1 MVNDRVAG
9 AGYFAS
15 AKPPIGKEEK
25 TENPGTEERKI
36 DRTRQSEKGGKK
48 KEGKGERSPRCCNEQ
63 STIEA
68 T

>member
-36 DRTRQSEKGGKK
+36 DRTRQSEKGGKE
-48 KEGKGERSPRCCNEQ
+48 EGGQRGEKPPVLQ
-63 STIEA
+63 
-68 T
+68 